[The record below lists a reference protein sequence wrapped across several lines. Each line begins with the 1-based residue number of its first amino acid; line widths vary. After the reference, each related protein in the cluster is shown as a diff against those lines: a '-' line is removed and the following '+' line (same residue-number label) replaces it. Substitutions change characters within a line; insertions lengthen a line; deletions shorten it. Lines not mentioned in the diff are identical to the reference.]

1 MPISLSEAIREG
13 AKLRPQA
20 FGFMF
25 NKRDGVWCS
34 CALGAAREYVFG
46 TGPGTA
52 TTSANDVTALA
63 QQCDV
68 DLSQCCTDPQ
78 EQTFTMLHTIIL
90 RLNDEYH
97 WTREQIADWL
107 QTIGQ

>member
-1 MPISLSEAIREG
+1 MSIKLSEAIREG

-25 NKRDGVWCS
+25 NKRDGIWCS
-34 CALGAAREYVFG
+34 CALGAAREHVFG
-46 TGPGTA
+46 IGPGGC
-52 TTSANDVTALA
+52 TTSANDITALA
-63 QQCDV
+63 QQCGI
-68 DLSQCCTDPQ
+68 DLGQMCVDPQ
-78 EQTFTMLHTIIL
+78 EQTHTMIHTVIL

-107 QTIGQ
+107 QTMGH